1 MKYLFYLAGVLL
13 FLSGIFH
20 LVQVFTAPYDPAAV
34 APTIFTAIF
43 GVAYL
48 VIGALLALGKENILL
63 YGVIVPLLGGLF
75 SLMSLS
81 VTNSA
86 YATLVLL
93 VGVAVAVI
101 CAFLMRAGRPTI
113 GRVKR

>member
-20 LVQVFTAPYDPAAV
+20 LVQVFTTPYDPAAV

-48 VIGALLALGKENILL
+48 VIGALVALGKENVLL
-63 YGVIVPLLGGLF
+63 YGVIVPLVGGLF

-81 VTNSA
+81 ITHSA
-86 YATLVLL
+86 YTTLFLL
-93 VGVAVAVI
+93 VGVGAAVI
-101 CAFLMRAGRPTI
+101 CAFLLRAGRPSI